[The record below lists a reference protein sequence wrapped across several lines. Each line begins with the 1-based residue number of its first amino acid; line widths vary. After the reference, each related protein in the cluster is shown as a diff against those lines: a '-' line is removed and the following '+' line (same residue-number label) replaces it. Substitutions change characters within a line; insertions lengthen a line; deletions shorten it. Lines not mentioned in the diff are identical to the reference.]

1 MKIFEKVNIGKLEL
15 KNRIIRS
22 ATFEGM
28 ANENGFPLKEY
39 IDFHKKLAENG
50 VGAIITGFAYISKDG
65 KAMQPGQV
73 GVDSEDKIPV
83 FQKLTA
89 RVHDSGSLIFKQ
101 IAHTG
106 RQTLESVTGKKV
118 IGVSAKKSI
127 YFNQK
132 PEVLTTAQVYR
143 IIEDFGNAALIC
155 KKSGFDGIQIH
166 AAHGYLIHQF
176 LTPAIN
182 NRTDEFSI
190 DKNNGIGTFFL
201 EKVLDNVRQ
210 KCGND
215 FPILVKISGSDD
227 LNPKFSQQKF
237 IELVKILDKQ
247 KVDAVEISYGTM
259 DYALNIFR
267 GDVPV
272 NLILKKNPIYKTDI
286 SIKKFLI
293 KSLVFPVLKQKLKPF
308 SQTYNLDYAL
318 IAKTFTKIPVISVGG
333 FRTGLEISKAIEKGI
348 DFVGLSRPLIC
359 EPDFVKKLEAD
370 IVYKS
375 KCTNCNYCAIMCDTD
390 SFTKCYSVK
399 NNIII

>member
-28 ANENGFPLKEY
+28 ADGKGFPRQEY
-39 IDFHKKLAENG
+39 IDFYKKLAENG
-50 VGAIITGFAYISKDG
+50 VGAIITGFAYISQDG

-73 GVDSEDKIPV
+73 GVDSEEKIPV
-83 FQKLTA
+83 FRKLTET
-89 RVHDSGSLIFKQ
+89 VHNSDCLIFKQ

-132 PEVLTTAQVYR
+132 PEVLSTEHAYR

-155 KKSGFDGIQIH
+155 KKSGFDGVQIH

-182 NRTDEFSI
+182 NRADEFAI
-190 DKNNGIGTFFL
+190 DKNTGIGTFFL
-201 EKVLDNVRQ
+201 EKIIENVRQ
-210 KCGND
+210 KCGNY

-227 LNPKFSQQKF
+227 LNPKFNQQKF
-237 IELVKILDKQ
+237 IELVKFLDKQ
-247 KVDAVEISYGTM
+247 KVNAIEISYGTM

-272 NLILKKNPIYKTDI
+272 NLILKKNPIYKSDN
-286 SIKKFLI
+286 SIKKFVI
-293 KSLVFPVLKQKLKPF
+293 KSLVFPVLKMKLKPF
-308 SQTYNLDYAL
+308 SPTYNLDYAL
-318 IAKTFTKIPVISVGG
+318 IARKFTKIPVISVGG
-333 FRTGLEISKAIEKGI
+333 FRTGLEIGEAIKKGI

-359 EPDFVKKLEAD
+359 ESDFVRKLEAD

-375 KCTNCNYCAIMCDTD
+375 KCTNCNYCAIMCDTENR
-390 SFTKCYSVK
+390 TKCYNLK
-399 NNIII
+399 N